1 MRKIF
6 FGIAIEL
13 FAVLLQ
19 LSLNETVVSLIIGSL
34 GLLAALFGLLGTGKN
49 KQEVLNEQIENEAV
63 FQFRQ
68 KKATAVERKP

>member
-19 LSLNETVVSLIIGSL
+19 LSLKETVVSLIVGSL
-34 GLLAALFGLLGTGKN
+34 GLLAAFFVLFGAVKN
-49 KQEVLNEQIENEAV
+49 
-63 FQFRQ
+63 R
-68 KKATAVERKP
+68 

>member
-19 LSLNETVVSLIIGSL
+19 LSLNETVVSLSIGSL
-34 GLLAALFGLLGTGKN
+34 GLLTALFGLFGTGKN
-49 KQEVLNEQIENEAV
+49 K
-63 FQFRQ
+63 
-68 KKATAVERKP
+68 

>member
-19 LSLNETVVSLIIGSL
+19 LSLKETAVSLLIGSL
-34 GLLAALFGLLGTGKN
+34 GLLVALFRLLETVKN
-49 KQEVLNEQIENEAV
+49 SW
-63 FQFRQ
+63 R
-68 KKATAVERKP
+68 RY

>member
-19 LSLNETVVSLIIGSL
+19 LSLKETVVSLIVGSL
-34 GLLAALFGLLGTGKN
+34 GLLVAFFELFGTVKN
-49 KQEVLNEQIENEAV
+49 
-63 FQFRQ
+63 R
-68 KKATAVERKP
+68 

>member
-34 GLLAALFGLLGTGKN
+34 GLLAALFGLLGPGKN
-49 KQEVLNEQIENEAV
+49 K
-63 FQFRQ
+63 
-68 KKATAVERKP
+68 

>member
-19 LSLNETVVSLIIGSL
+19 LSLKETVVSLIVGSL
-34 GLLAALFGLLGTGKN
+34 GLLVALFGLFKTVKN
-49 KQEVLNEQIENEAV
+49 
-63 FQFRQ
+63 R
-68 KKATAVERKP
+68 

>member
-19 LSLNETVVSLIIGSL
+19 LSLKETVVSLIIGSL
-34 GLLAALFGLLGTGKN
+34 GLLVALFGLFETVKN
-49 KQEVLNEQIENEAV
+49 
-63 FQFRQ
+63 R
-68 KKATAVERKP
+68 

>member
-19 LSLNETVVSLIIGSL
+19 LSLKETVVSGHWGFWQRFS
-34 GLLAALFGLLGTGKN
+34 GCSEPSKTDRGG
-49 KQEVLNEQIENEAV
+49 IE
-63 FQFRQ
+63 
-68 KKATAVERKP
+68 

>member
-19 LSLNETVVSLIIGSL
+19 LSLNETIVSLIIGSL

-49 KQEVLNEQIENEAV
+49 K
-63 FQFRQ
+63 
-68 KKATAVERKP
+68 

>member
-19 LSLNETVVSLIIGSL
+19 LSLKETVVSLIVGSL
-34 GLLAALFGLLGTGKN
+34 GLLAAFFGLFGTVKN
-49 KQEVLNEQIENEAV
+49 
-63 FQFRQ
+63 R
-68 KKATAVERKP
+68 